1 MRAAGAGWERTARWR
16 EGRGFLVCQGSQ
28 LRSWQRWRC
37 PLLTCDPH
45 MSLKKQ
51 DDPTWSQVLGMQLAA
66 LHHSVDASRCAH
78 TSAPRASSTS
88 RVLICW
94 SCHSA
99 NITLGTLKPTVS
111 SDDERVAHRGRRVQR
126 RCWICATLLA
136 PTTHMNGCRWRGGRG
151 PAPPLD

>member
-1 MRAAGAGWERTARWR
+1 MRVASVGWECTTRGC
-16 EGRGFLVCQGSQ
+16 EGRGFLVCHGSQ

-45 MSLKKQ
+45 ESLKKQ
-51 DDPTWSQVLGMQLAA
+51 DDPAWSQVLGMQLVT
-66 LHHSVDASRCAH
+66 LQHSADASRCAH

-88 RVLICW
+88 QVLICW

-99 NITLGTLKPTVS
+99 NATLGTLKPTMS
-111 SDDERVAHRGRRVQR
+111 SDDERVAHRGRPVQR
-126 RCWICATLLA
+126 WCWSCATLLA